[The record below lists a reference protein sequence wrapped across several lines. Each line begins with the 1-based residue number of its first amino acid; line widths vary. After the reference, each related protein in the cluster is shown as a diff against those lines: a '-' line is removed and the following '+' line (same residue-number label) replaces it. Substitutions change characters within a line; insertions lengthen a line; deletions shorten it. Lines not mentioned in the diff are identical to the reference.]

1 MTRKATPADQAQTLP
16 DRILA
21 EISWAHSRKP
31 ANADDVLALVGGD
44 AAVFWSAVE
53 QLKRECRINAATIK
67 TQLDA
72 APWMAIWPTNL
83 PVQHRSWKDLNA
95 VGAFGTHP
103 AGTIHQH
110 MPCRRDPERDPRP
123 DLRQVTAK
131 AAGKQTQI
139 HGPERRDRIATLAAG
154 RTLEHGITFHEVAAD
169 LGISVEGVRYLVKR
183 MADGSRVAVGKR
195 PNEHA
200 HRLYDPTAQ
209 AGAAPQRDAE
219 PAADAAIAQSGEPSE
234 SDLMAVADA
243 LDAMDLAHD
252 APAPQA
258 RPETPAT
265 EPDPEWLPAQT
276 LEPADLSAVADFLAC
291 VSDAL
296 GDMEPAD
303 DIDITAAAADA
314 PAAKPCGAC
323 ADGCQGTQCRLMQ
336 DSPPIHTDRINFAL
350 WDDGGLSI
358 YDGDELLQLPPAAT
372 ARLARLLGVP
382 GSPVPAQE
390 ART

>member
-1 MTRKATPADQAQTLP
+1 MTRKATPADHAQTLP

-72 APWMAIWPTNL
+72 APWMAIWPTGT
-83 PVQHRSWKDLNA
+83 PVRHRSWKDLNA

-131 AAGKQTQI
+131 AAGKVTQI

-154 RTLEHGITFHEVAAD
+154 RTLEQGITFHDVAAD

-183 MADGSRVAVGKR
+183 MAHGSRVAVGKL

-209 AGAAPQRDAE
+209 ASADVSLTNEGDM
-219 PAADAAIAQSGEPSE
+219 PAQA
-234 SDLMAVADA
+234 SDEA
-243 LDAMDLAHD
+243 
-252 APAPQA
+252 
-258 RPETPAT
+258 
-265 EPDPEWLPAQT
+265 PDPLPHQVV
-276 LEPADLSAVADFLAC
+276 EPADQAMVDPLLRQV
-291 VSDAL
+291 V
-296 GDMEPAD
+296 EPAD
-303 DIDITAAAADA
+303 
-314 PAAKPCGAC
+314 
-323 ADGCQGTQCRLMQ
+323 
-336 DSPPIHTDRINFAL
+336 
-350 WDDGGLSI
+350 
-358 YDGDELLQLPPAAT
+358 T

-382 GSPVPAQE
+382 GNPLPAQE